1 MSLPYHRRKADKSL
15 HLTDKSLHLLKLFT
29 FVVEFTSYLN
39 NLKSQEKFCK
49 LIVNSKDKILGTNLD
64 IVRIAIRND
73 KNSKTISNFDFNL
86 QVTLGKT
93 DEKD

>member
-1 MSLPYHRRKADKSL
+1 M
-15 HLTDKSLHLLKLFT
+15 LKLFT

-73 KNSKTISNFDFNL
+73 NKSKTISNFDFNL